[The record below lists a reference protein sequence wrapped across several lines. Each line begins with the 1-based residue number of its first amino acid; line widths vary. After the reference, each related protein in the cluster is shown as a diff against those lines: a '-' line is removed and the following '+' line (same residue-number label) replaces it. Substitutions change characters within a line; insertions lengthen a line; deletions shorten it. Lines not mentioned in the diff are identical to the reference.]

1 MAYADLNDND
11 KVDSIVRWKA
21 DTFNEGTKTAALE
34 FYARSF
40 FQGVS
45 DSTAEAENTARETQ
59 RVAAETEFLALD
71 EGIQSTYLP

>member
-1 MAYADLNDND
+1 MAYADLGDND
-11 KVDSIVRWKA
+11 KLETIVRWKA
-21 DTFNEGTKTAALE
+21 STFDEGTKTAAIE

-45 DSTAEAENTARETQ
+45 DSTAETANTERETQ

-71 EGIQSTYLP
+71 AGTQSTYLP

>member
-1 MAYADLNDND
+1 MAYADLDDHN
-11 KVDSIVRWKA
+11 KLESIVRWKA
-21 DTFNEGTKTAALE
+21 ATFDEGTKTNAIE

-45 DSTAEAENTARETQ
+45 DSTAETANTARETQ